1 MRRRERRQSTGVALS
16 QRSLDKGP
24 ASSAGGTV
32 DRQGH
37 ERSRVRRPRPL
48 SRNRGRDDGDRSDRV
63 LWTEARNLPTDD
75 PHTASVL
82 MRATAAQSARTEKPV
97 YHIALSF
104 SPENAVDRAT
114 MVQAADG
121 LMNDLGLREP
131 QALII
136 AHGDSR
142 HPHVHLMIN
151 RVHPEAFR
159 PWLVWDWRSRWRERL
174 GSDSI

>member
-1 MRRRERRQSTGVALS
+1 
-16 QRSLDKGP
+16 
-24 ASSAGGTV
+24 
-32 DRQGH
+32 
-37 ERSRVRRPRPL
+37 
-48 SRNRGRDDGDRSDRV
+48 
-63 LWTEARNLPTDD
+63 
-75 PHTASVL
+75 

-131 QALII
+131 RALII

-159 PWLVWDWRSRWRERL
+159 PWLVWDWRSRWQASSTRGRSCVRVL
-174 GSDSI
+174 RFVHAHIFTNDGTR